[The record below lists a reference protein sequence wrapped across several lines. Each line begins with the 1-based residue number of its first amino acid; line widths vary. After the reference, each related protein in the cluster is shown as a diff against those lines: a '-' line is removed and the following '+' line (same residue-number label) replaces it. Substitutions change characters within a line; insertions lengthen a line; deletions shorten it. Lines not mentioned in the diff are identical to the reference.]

1 MNFCLNRI
9 VRIIS
14 LVVIKMVSKENN
26 DKRVTIVIDKNLDY
40 KFRKMASQ
48 KFKFE
53 PKWYSKAIEE
63 AVNLWIDN
71 NVEEDF
77 E

>member
-1 MNFCLNRI
+1 
-9 VRIIS
+9 
-14 LVVIKMVSKENN
+14 MVSKER
-26 DKRVTIVIDKNLDY
+26 DEKRVPIVINKNLDY

-48 KFKFE
+48 KFRFE

-63 AVNLWIDN
+63 AVNLWIEDN
-71 NVEEDF
+71 VSEDF

>member
-1 MNFCLNRI
+1 
-9 VRIIS
+9 
-14 LVVIKMVSKENN
+14 MVSKENN

-71 NVEEDF
+71 NIEEDF

>member
-1 MNFCLNRI
+1 
-9 VRIIS
+9 
-14 LVVIKMVSKENN
+14 MVSKENN
-26 DKRVTIVIDKNLDY
+26 EKRVTIVIKENLDY

-48 KFKFE
+48 KFRFE

-63 AVNLWIDN
+63 AVNLWIEDN
-71 NVEEDF
+71 IGEDF

>member
-1 MNFCLNRI
+1 MT
-9 VRIIS
+9 
-14 LVVIKMVSKENN
+14 SKES
-26 DKRVTIVIDKNLDY
+26 DEKRVTIVIDKNLDY

-48 KFKFE
+48 KFRFE
-53 PKWYSKAIEE
+53 PKWYSKAMEE

-71 NVEEDF
+71 NIDEDF

>member
-1 MNFCLNRI
+1 
-9 VRIIS
+9 
-14 LVVIKMVSKENN
+14 MVSKENN

-71 NVEEDF
+71 NVGEDF

>member
-1 MNFCLNRI
+1 MT
-9 VRIIS
+9 
-14 LVVIKMVSKENN
+14 SKESD

-48 KFKFE
+48 KFRFE
-53 PKWYSKAIEE
+53 PKWYSKAMEE
-63 AVNLWIDN
+63 AVHLWIEDN
-71 NVEEDF
+71 IDEDF